1 VKLLRNLA
9 LILILGLFCTAST
22 VPAGRG
28 VLFQTST
35 IQALANGVY
44 DGDFTFADLRRHGD
58 FGLGT
63 FEALDGEMIA
73 LDGNFYQIQA
83 DGKVRLVS
91 DGEKTPFA
99 EVTFFRSQQTAPLPT
114 VASLQQLEK
123 AVAVLLPTP
132 NLPYAVKIV
141 GKFSYVK
148 VRSVP
153 RQTKPYPPLAVATQ
167 KQAIFE
173 LHHVQGTIVG
183 FIHPPYLAGINIV
196 GGHFHFITA
205 DRRAGGHVLDCRLE
219 SGKAMVEPLADV
231 QLRLP
236 NQSAFYRTDLTTN
249 KQEDLKKA
257 EK

>member
-1 VKLLRNLA
+1 VKLLRRLT

-44 DGDFTFADLRRHGD
+44 DGDFTFRDLRRHGD

-63 FEALDGEMIA
+63 LEALDGEMIA

-83 DGKVRLVS
+83 SGKVRLVS

-99 EVTFFRSQQTAPLPT
+99 EVTFFQPQQTVPLAGVPDLRQLERDITAVLPT
-114 VASLQQLEK
+114 A
-123 AVAVLLPTP
+123 
-132 NLPYAVKIV
+132 NIPYAVKIV
-141 GKFSYVK
+141 GQFSYVK
-148 VRSVP
+148 TRSVP
-153 RQTKPYPPLAVATQ
+153 RQSRPYPPLAVATQ
-167 KQAIFE
+167 KQAVFE
-173 LHHVQGTIVG
+173 LHRVQGIIVG
-183 FIHPPYLAGINIV
+183 FIHPRYLAGINV
-196 GGHFHFITA
+196 AGCHFHFIAA
-205 DRRAGGHVLDCRLE
+205 DRRAGGHLLDCRLE
-219 SGKAMVEPLADV
+219 SGKVLLEPLVDV

-236 NQSAFYRTDLTTN
+236 HQSAFYRTDLSGD
-249 KQEDLKKA
+249 QQRELEKA

>member
-22 VPAGRG
+22 APASRG

-44 DGDFTFADLRRHGD
+44 DGDFTFGDLRKHGD

-83 DGKVRLVS
+83 SGKVRLVS

-99 EVTFFRSQQTAPLPT
+99 EVTFFRTQQTAPLPA
-114 VASLQQLEK
+114 VAGLRQLEK
-123 AVAVLLPTP
+123 SVAALLPTP
-132 NLPYAVKIV
+132 NLPCAVKIV

-148 VRSVP
+148 ARSVP
-153 RQTKPYPPLAVATQ
+153 RQSRPYPPLAVATQ

-173 LHHVQGTIVG
+173 LHQVQGTIVG
-183 FIHPPYLAGINIV
+183 FIHPPYLAGINV
-196 GGHFHFITA
+196 AGAHFHFITS
-205 DRRAGGHVLDCRLE
+205 DRRAGGHLLDCRLE
-219 SGKAMVEPLADV
+219 SGKAMLDPLADL

-249 KQEDLKKA
+249 KQEELEKA